1 MGSSNEDIYIRVD
14 SPDTEFTKAELEN
27 PKEIPIEEQA
37 VKDGKLFVKRLLI
50 YQLQAAER
58 GEMSWL
64 GFARAKR
71 NDGKGDKYETLEQV
85 KRIMDKVIT
94 ANSTYT
100 KNTLM
105 KYVRDNFVGNA
116 HIKDVGKIV
125 PKIIKEQLTRSGKWE
140 AVTKKKYIRLRQK
153 G

>member
-58 GEMSWL
+58 GEM
-64 GFARAKR
+64 
-71 NDGKGDKYETLEQV
+71 LEQ
-85 KRIMDKVIT
+85 KGMT
-94 ANSTYT
+94 AKATNT
-100 KNTLM
+100 K
-105 KYVRDNFVGNA
+105 
-116 HIKDVGKIV
+116 H
-125 PKIIKEQLTRSGKWE
+125 
-140 AVTKKKYIRLRQK
+140 
-153 G
+153 